1 MRRNG
6 RCKRNG
12 LRKRGGRRK
21 RNGRRKWDGTVCI
34 LIIIAF
40 HLKKGSLQA
49 AGTAVNGAKCFF
61 YLGDRWSIISSI

>member
-1 MRRNG
+1 MR
-6 RCKRNG
+6 
-12 LRKRGGRRK
+12 

-49 AGTAVNGAKCFF
+49 AGTAINEAKCFF

>member
-12 LRKRGGRRK
+12 LRKQG
-21 RNGRRKWDGTVCI
+21 GRRKWDGTVCI

-49 AGTAVNGAKCFF
+49 AGTAVNEAKCFF